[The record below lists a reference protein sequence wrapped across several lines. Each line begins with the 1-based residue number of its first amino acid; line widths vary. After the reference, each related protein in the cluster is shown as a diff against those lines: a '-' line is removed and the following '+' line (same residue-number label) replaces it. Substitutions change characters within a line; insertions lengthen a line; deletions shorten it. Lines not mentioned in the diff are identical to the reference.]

1 MTTTTTTSHNCQNLV
16 HTGALVYI
24 TSRAKLS
31 HQSVSV
37 QIRLSEIVLHAA
49 KKNFPAFFLSFC
61 WCKTTKMCQEIEGNK
76 TEMER

>member
-49 KKNFPAFFLSFC
+49 IKKISRVFFVVLLV
-61 WCKTTKMCQEIEGNK
+61 
-76 TEMER
+76 

>member
-49 KKNFPAFFLSFC
+49 KKNFPAFFFC
-61 WCKTTKMCQEIEGNK
+61 RFVGVKQQKCAK
-76 TEMER
+76 R